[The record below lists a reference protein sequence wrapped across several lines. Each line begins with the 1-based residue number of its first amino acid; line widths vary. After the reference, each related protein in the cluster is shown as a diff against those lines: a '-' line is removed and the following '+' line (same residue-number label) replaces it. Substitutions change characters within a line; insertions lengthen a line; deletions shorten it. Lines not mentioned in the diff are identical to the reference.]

1 MEALFRRVYEPARLL
16 AEHPP
21 VFRHPHKQLLFELA
35 CPPGAT
41 HRGTIEVTRWRAPLL
56 ADEVTLHDTA
66 FTSQPNVFQ
75 YGADAGVWYV
85 NFADSRLFVAYGSPL
100 LAQDEL
106 QAVEHPVLGSIREA
120 LLAENLPAL
129 TLDRDGPSP
138 ILVTGVERRCAFT
151 GIYGHAFAVASERE
165 LRAATHLIDPPTRT
179 NLIAIAAPSGRH
191 GRYTQRDLRTI
202 LGTAVGGFTA
212 ARLESKRLW
221 PDAPVELHTGF
232 WGCGAF
238 GGNRHCMVLLQL
250 LAARISRI
258 DRLVFHTVLPAGL
271 PDFHQGATDL
281 RDILVP
287 DEPLSEILERIE
299 DLGYV
304 WGESDGT

>member
-21 VFRHPHKQLLFELA
+21 VFRHPHKQLLFDLA
-35 CPPGAT
+35 SRGE

-56 ADEVTLHDTA
+56 AEDVTLHDTVVTA
-66 FTSQPNVFQ
+66 QPNVFM
-75 YGADAGVWYV
+75 YGADAGVWHV
-85 NFADSRLFVAYGSPL
+85 NFADSRLFVAYGSQL

-120 LLAENLPAL
+120 LLAEGLPAL
-129 TLDRDGPSP
+129 TLDREGPSP
-138 ILVTGVERRCAFT
+138 ILVSGVERRCAFT

-165 LRAATHLIDPPTRT
+165 LRAATRVIDPPTRT

-191 GRYTQRDLRTI
+191 GRYSERDLRTI

-212 ARLESKRLW
+212 ARLESQRVW
-221 PDAPVELHTGF
+221 PDAHTGF

-250 LAARISRI
+250 LAARLSRI

-287 DEPLSEILERIE
+287 DEPLSELLERIE
-299 DLGYV
+299 DLGYL